1 MKRILIFALCMSGVF
16 FIEESMAQTLTESLK
31 KKVAKYLTAIY
42 YSGSPTKF
50 LKADDLNTRY
60 EIYDILDQKGLD
72 RQNIKAENGKIYI
85 FRLLGADQCGTYA
98 FVENN
103 KVQIMDM
110 YTPEDYRAACDFMCR
125 HQYRIEQVN
134 TVLKYII
141 ENDEYESNFSLPY
154 TSLTEEHKARLDS
167 IRHAVN
173 AL

>member
-1 MKRILIFALCMSGVF
+1 MSGVF

-42 YSGSPTKF
+42 ESDSPNPI
-50 LKADDLNTRY
+50 KADDLNTRY

-85 FRLLGADQCGTYA
+85 FRLLGADLCGTYA
-98 FVENN
+98 FVEGN
-103 KVQIMDM
+103 KVQIVRM

-154 TSLTEEHKARLDS
+154 MALPEEYRAELDS